1 MGTYIIADTRF
12 FDDEQRE
19 KMGFGSFKEMNN
31 VVIKNWNSTVKKE
44 DDVIFMGKVI
54 GNGGGATDIK
64 NLFHDLNGT
73 FTCIT
78 KNKNMRF
85 TEDEWKD
92 IGFRFFWNVPMFN
105 KIDDKE
111 VCYQIRPI
119 YNVAPYFQD
128 YSVVVVDSDNPIEG
142 MVKEIFLSVDALK
155 WNYYPIKTNDII
167 EIHDRMIEFE
177 KMDEGEEKRTDVKEE
192 GED

>member
-1 MGTYIIADTRF
+1 MATYIIADTLF
-12 FDDEQRE
+12 FDNEQRE
-19 KMGFGSFKEMNN
+19 KMGFNDFASMNKAI
-31 VVIKNWNSTVKKE
+31 IKNWNSTVKKE
-44 DDVIFMGKVI
+44 DDVIFMGKLI
-54 GNGGGATDIK
+54 GDGGETTDIK

-73 FTCIT
+73 FTCIS
-78 KNKNMRF
+78 KDKNMRF
-85 TEDEWKD
+85 TKEEWKD

-105 KIDDKE
+105 EINDKE

-119 YNVAPYFQD
+119 INVAPYFQE

-155 WNYYPIKTNDII
+155 WNYYPIKTDDII

-177 KMDEGEEKRTDVKEE
+177 KMEIGEEKRTDIKEE